1 MMTFSFGSAEA
12 LQQSFLPIL
21 IFSLVLTM
29 IIGSVIYKAFG
40 VNKWAT
46 IAGGVLVLTASA
58 TFSSVNLSTIF
69 YQLQLNKNSVI
80 LSFAFPYQ
88 QQFSQ
93 TFNQYKYVDAITPD
107 PNKDR
112 CHVVLEDITG
122 MIYQSMDIAV
132 SDCEHIQKELAAQLQ
147 LKPRPPKPKS
157 IHTPPL
163 PPEDVKK

>member
-1 MMTFSFGSAEA
+1 MITFSFGNPEA
-12 LQQSFLPIL
+12 LQQSFIPIL
-21 IFSLVLTM
+21 IFGLVLTL
-29 IIGSVIYKAFG
+29 IVGGVVYKAFG

-46 IAGGVLVLTASA
+46 LAGGILVLTASA

-69 YQLQLNKNSVI
+69 YQLQLDKNSVI

-112 CHVVLEDITG
+112 CHVVLEDVTG

-132 SDCEHIQKELAAQLQ
+132 SDCEHIQQELATQLQ

-157 IHTPPL
+157 MHTPP
-163 PPEDVKK
+163 PVPEGS